1 VNGFMVALAVAA
13 GLFGSVDRG
22 PAMPVCRVDVPCDES
37 AANVALVFT
46 RQGKTIRTRTDDQGR
61 YRIRLAPGYYAV
73 RTTGKGLG
81 SLIEPSRVRVRAQ
94 RYTRVNL
101 HIDTGIR

>member
-1 VNGFMVALAVAA
+1 VIALAVLLAAA

-22 PAMPVCRVDVPCDES
+22 PTMPFCRVGVPCDEP

-61 YRIRLAPGYYAV
+61 YRIRLAPGFYGI

-81 SLIEPSRVRVRAQ
+81 SFIKPSRVRVRAQ

>member
-1 VNGFMVALAVAA
+1 VNGFMVALAAAA

-22 PAMPVCRVDVPCDES
+22 PTMPVCRVDVPCDEPAVS
-37 AANVALVFT
+37 VVLAFT
-46 RQGKTIRTRTDDQGR
+46 RHGKTTRARTDDQGR
-61 YRIRLAPGYYAV
+61 YRVRLAPGYYAV

-81 SLIEPSRVRVRAQ
+81 SSIKPSRVRVRAH